1 MAEVSKGMFYKKV
14 LDENGNLQKQVP
26 FLPKTT
32 AGLVVTEDG
41 ATVESKL
48 QDLANAK
55 TYLTYRTLEEYM
67 ADYNSGVIPAG
78 TLAVVTDE

>member
-41 ATVESKL
+41 ATVEKKL

-67 ADYNSGVIPAG
+67 SDYNSGVIPAG